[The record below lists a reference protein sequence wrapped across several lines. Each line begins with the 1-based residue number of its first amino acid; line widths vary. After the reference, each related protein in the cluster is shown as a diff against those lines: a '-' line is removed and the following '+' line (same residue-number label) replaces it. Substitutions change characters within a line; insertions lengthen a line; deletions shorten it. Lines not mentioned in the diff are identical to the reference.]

1 MAILLDSPTEK
12 LIKIE
17 FSKYEFHHRIQILLQ
32 SFQIIFSA
40 YRQRCFRNTRQ
51 EDTIG
56 KIYKYSKKEN
66 LVKLAS
72 SRLIIRIINYGILN
86 DDNSFFRNTNLKINV
101 KTEKHNKVTEYLKTQ
116 TLEFKI
122 NCKNSKRES

>member
-1 MAILLDSPTEK
+1 M
-12 LIKIE
+12 
-17 FSKYEFHHRIQILLQ
+17 LQ
-32 SFQIIFSA
+32 D
-40 YRQRCFRNTRQ
+40 TRQ
-51 EDTIG
+51 KDTMG